1 MELVKNYQTIW
12 ASMKNVQDG
21 LGVKNMSN
29 LILKEIYGIYETKN
43 LTKEQIK
50 KCKMTER
57 QIFGKQDNIS
67 EDELNT
73 NSSKNVYVEN
83 DVMSSVIKGCKG
95 EKKRQKNNR
104 RIQKKVDDDCPEHEV
119 KSKIESIYVNEKYS
133 KIILLRFI
141 KLILTLVS
149 ITRKKCKLI
158 KMNASIYYLELMFSL
173 LNFFQLQK
181 LMKKNMLEEILFL
194 RRKGKKHQKETWL

>member
-83 DVMSSVIKGCKG
+83 DIMSSVIKGCKG

-104 RIQKKVDDDCPEHEV
+104 RIQKKVDDD
-119 KSKIESIYVNEKYS
+119 SIVRNF
-133 KIILLRFI
+133 R
-141 KLILTLVS
+141 VS
-149 ITRKKCKLI
+149 RT
-158 KMNASIYYLELMFSL
+158 
-173 LNFFQLQK
+173 
-181 LMKKNMLEEILFL
+181 
-194 RRKGKKHQKETWL
+194 